1 VKPRPRRT
9 TWIVVVSA
17 GVAIVVGLVVMPAD
31 TIAQRSGEPPHQRSA
46 QGEWRLAPEN
56 QRYAAIA
63 PDRLM
68 ADAEALTAMARHYR
82 DSGHPQFWGRIIGT
96 EADAQNARWMMTRFR
111 DLGLA
116 DVHEQ
121 SFDLPPQWMPSS
133 WSVTATASGR
143 TLRLDTAQPTY
154 LSVATPEAGLDLEAV
169 YVGFASEADLA
180 RSPDVRG
187 KAAFFYSTE
196 TSSRHIGV
204 MDGAIKRL
212 AGRGAAAIFVIQG
225 IPGNLRTQFYP
236 VNSPVPTFSLG
247 QKDGLDLRD
256 LVGGSA
262 PSQARVQ
269 VQLAVDQVPGLKTA
283 TVWGTLPGATDERVY
298 VVAHRDGWFEGAND
312 NAAGV
317 ATMMALAEYFSNVPR
332 AERRRTIVFLGTSGH
347 HDNGA
352 ESGTWLAAHPELFE
366 HAALLVNCEHTGA
379 AATGQNST
387 RQTTAA
393 AAATWYAS
401 GDRLAAVVDAALGA
415 FGVPTYP
422 QSSPTPA
429 GEIGRYYRL
438 APSVQIMTSGFVWHS
453 DQETAASISP
463 EGLAAITRA
472 YAKIIADSDAVPI
485 GELRVRQPSQ

>member
-1 VKPRPRRT
+1 MSHRPRRLT
-9 TWIVVVSA
+9 AATAI
-17 GVAIVVGLVVMPAD
+17 GVAAFAGFTLVPGPAG
-31 TIAQRSGEPPHQRSA
+31 AQRSGEPPHARAA
-46 QGEWRLAPEN
+46 QEAWPLAPEN
-56 QRYAAIA
+56 RRYAAITG
-63 PDRLM
+63 DRLM
-68 ADAEALTAMARHYR
+68 RDVEALTAMSRRYR
-82 DSGHPQFWGRIIGT
+82 DNGHLQFWGRIIGT
-96 EADAQNARWMMTRFR
+96 EADRENAQWMLARFR
-111 DLGLA
+111 ELGLG

-121 SFDLPPQWMPSS
+121 AFDLPPQWMPRS
-133 WSVTATASGR
+133 WSVTAAGSGR
-143 TLRLDTAQPTY
+143 TVSLDTAQPTY
-154 LSVATPEAGLDLEAV
+154 LSVATPAEGLDLEAV
-169 YVGFASEADLA
+169 YAGLASDADLA
-180 RSPDVRG
+180 LAPDVRG
-187 KAAFFYSTE
+187 KAAFFYSTD

-212 AGRGAAAIFVIQG
+212 ADRGAAAIFVIQG

-256 LVGGSA
+256 LVGAAS
-262 PSQARVQ
+262 PSPVRVRI
-269 VQLAVDQVPGLKTA
+269 QLAVDRVPGLKTA
-283 TVWGTLPGATDERVY
+283 TIWATLPGATDERVY

-317 ATMMALAEYFSNVPR
+317 ATMMALAEYFSQVPR

-352 ESGTWLAAHPELFE
+352 ESGTWLAAHPELFQK
-366 HAALLVNCEHTGA
+366 AALLVNCEHTGA
-379 AATGQNST
+379 VATGQNST
-387 RQTTAA
+387 RQTTAG

-422 QSSPTPA
+422 QSSASPA

-453 DQETAASISP
+453 DQETADTISP
-463 EGLAAITRA
+463 EGIAAVTRA
-472 YAKIIADSDAVPI
+472 YAKIVADVDGVPL
-485 GELRVRQPSQ
+485 GELRVRQSSQ